1 MRPPRPPILVLLFAA
16 LLVVS
21 GCGAG
26 DRSLAA
32 GKAVATV
39 NGHEL
44 SEGAFDQFVN
54 VKLGAFAEEPLN
66 DRVRSAMLDEFV
78 KREVTVQAAA
88 ERGLVE
94 RLATPR
100 AEATLDELLAD
111 TLVERYYREVVLDG
125 IEVTPH
131 EVEVFFDANRDRY
144 ARRDGYTVREIRVR
158 TRAEAERARRLVAH
172 GDAAFADLARAVS
185 VAPTAR
191 GGGLGFFDARALP
204 PDLER
209 VVAPLGAGEM
219 SRVVE
224 TKLGYHVFLLEQR
237 GLVVPL
243 ENVRERVASDARAS
257 KNERLVNA
265 DLERLLEQARVEIN
279 REQLPFQYEGR
290 FYLK

>member
-1 MRPPRPPILVLLFAA
+1 MRPPRPPITVLLFAA

-44 SEGAFDQFVN
+44 SAGAFDQFVN

-78 KREVTVQAAA
+78 TREVTVQAAT
-88 ERGLVE
+88 ERGLVAG
-94 RLATPR
+94 ATPR
-100 AEATLDELLAD
+100 ADADLDELVAD
-111 TLVERYYREVVLDG
+111 TVVERYYREVVLDG
-125 IEVTPH
+125 VDVTPQ
-131 EVEVFFDANRDRY
+131 EVELYFDANRDRY

-158 TRAEAERARRLVAH
+158 TRAEAERARRLVAE
-172 GDAAFADLARAVS
+172 GDAAFADLARTLS

-191 GGGLGFFDARALP
+191 AGGLGFFDARALP
-204 PDLER
+204 PDLAR
-209 VVAPLGAGEM
+209 VVAPLTAGEM
-219 SRVVE
+219 SGVVE
-224 TKLGYHVFLLEQR
+224 TKMGYHVFLLEQR

-265 DLERLLEQARVEIN
+265 DLERLLEEARVEIN
-279 REQLPFQYEGR
+279 REQLPFQYKGR
-290 FYLK
+290 FYQK

>member
-1 MRPPRPPILVLLFAA
+1 MRPPRPPVTVLLFAS
-16 LLVVS
+16 LLIVS

-32 GKAVATV
+32 GRAVATV

-44 SEGAFDQFVN
+44 SVGAFDQFVS

-78 KREVTVQAAA
+78 TREVTVQAAA
-88 ERGLVE
+88 SRGLVTDQ
-94 RLATPR
+94 TPK
-100 AEATLDELLAD
+100 AEAALDELLAD
-111 TLVERYYREVVLDG
+111 TVVERYYREVVLDG
-125 IEVTPH
+125 VDITPQ
-131 EVEVFFDANRDRY
+131 EIDLFFDSNRDRY
-144 ARRDGYTVREIRVR
+144 AKRDGYTVREIRVR
-158 TRAEAERARRLVAH
+158 TRAEAEHARRLVAT
-172 GDAAFADLARAVS
+172 GDAAFADLARTRS

-191 GGGLGFFDARALP
+191 GGGLGFFDARVLP

-209 VVAPLGAGEM
+209 VVAPLAAGEM
-219 SRVVE
+219 SGVVE

-237 GLVVPL
+237 GIVEPL
-243 ENVRERVASDARAS
+243 ENVRERVAVDARAS

-265 DLERLLEQARVEIN
+265 DLERLLERARVEIN

-290 FYLK
+290 FYQK